1 MIKKTNTYVLNG
13 KELSKDDLKK
23 YLVFEPSMIEENIKK
38 VLKYDKIEKAL
49 ENECFY
55 DLGGAIMVNTKD
67 GYCLYDLN
75 GKKSSDYYN
84 IPSSIKSTFIPYISM
99 LMNVNGMSLF
109 EDENELIT
117 TDSNYE
123 KVKKNNKV
131 GFSKKNKKVISPLYD
146 DGQFI
151 NGTFVMKSGF
161 DIYMF
166 DEDGKNLIL
175 DNKISEIC
183 SNISKYFNLNL
194 KDNDLETLYKL
205 LSMKIISKKEF
216 LYDLEND
223 KIVNVDKV
231 IRKYKLSTEKR
242 EIIIDRTNK
251 KVKTRKK

>member
-55 DLGGAIMVNTKD
+55 DLGNEIIVNTKD

-75 GKKSSDYYN
+75 GKKLSDYYN
-84 IPSSIKSTFIPYISM
+84 IPSVIRDAFMPHM
-99 LMNVNGMSLF
+99 LGLIAIGMNLF

-117 TDSNYE
+117 TDSTYE

-131 GFSKKNKKVISPLYD
+131 GFSKNNNKIISPLYD
-146 DGQFI
+146 DGYFI
-151 NGTFVMKSGF
+151 NGAFVMKNGL

-183 SNISKYFNLNL
+183 FNISKYFDLDLN
-194 KDNDLETLYKL
+194 DNDMETLYKL
-205 LSMKIISKKEF
+205 LSMKIISKKGF
-216 LYDLEND
+216 LYDLENN
-223 KIVNVDKV
+223 KIVIADRV
-231 IRKYKLSTEKR
+231 IKKYKLSTDKR

-251 KVKTRKK
+251 KIKTRKK

>member
-1 MIKKTNTYVLNG
+1 MITKTNTYVLNG
-13 KELSKDDLKK
+13 KELSKKDLEN
-23 YLVFEPSMIEENIKK
+23 YLVFEPNMIEENIKK

-55 DLGGAIMVNTKD
+55 DLDNAIIVNTKD

-84 IPSSIKSTFIPYISM
+84 IPSVIRNAFMPHM
-99 LMNVNGMSLF
+99 LGLIANGMSLF
-109 EDENELIT
+109 EGEKELIT

-123 KVKKNNKV
+123 KVRKNNKI
-131 GFSKKNKKVISPLYD
+131 GFSKNNKKIISPLYD

-151 NGTFVMKSGF
+151 NGTFVMKNGL

-166 DEDGKNLIL
+166 DETGKNLIL
-175 DNKISEIC
+175 ESKISEIC
-183 SNISKYFNLNL
+183 SNISKYFNLDL
-194 KDNDLETLYKL
+194 KGNDLETLYKL

-216 LYDLEND
+216 LYDLENN
-223 KIVNVDKV
+223 KIVNADKV
-231 IRKYKLSTEKR
+231 IKKYRLSTEKK

-251 KVKTRKK
+251 KIKTRKK

>member
-1 MIKKTNTYVLNG
+1 MIKKVNTYVLNG
-13 KELSKDDLKK
+13 KELSKEDLKK

-55 DLGGAIMVNTKD
+55 DLGNEIIVNTKD

-75 GKKSSDYYN
+75 GKKLSDYYN
-84 IPSSIKSTFIPYISM
+84 IPSVIRDAFMPHM
-99 LMNVNGMSLF
+99 LGLIAIGMNLF

-117 TDSNYE
+117 TDSTYE

-131 GFSKKNKKVISPLYD
+131 GFSKNNKKVISTLYD

-175 DNKISEIC
+175 DNRISEIC
-183 SNISKYFNLNL
+183 SNISKYFDLDL
-194 KDNDLETLYKL
+194 KGNDMETLYKL
-205 LSMKIISKKEF
+205 LSIKIISKKGF

-223 KIVNVDKV
+223 KIVSADRV
-231 IRKYKLSTEKR
+231 IKKYKLSTEKR

-251 KVKTRKK
+251 KVKTIKK

>member
-1 MIKKTNTYVLNG
+1 MIKKVNTYVLNG

-23 YLVFEPSMIEENIKK
+23 YLVFEPNMIEENIKK

-55 DLGGAIMVNTKD
+55 DLGNEIIVNTKD

-75 GKKSSDYYN
+75 GKKLSNYYN
-84 IPSSIKSTFIPYISM
+84 IPSVIRDAFMPHM
-99 LMNVNGMSLF
+99 LGLIAIGMNLF

-117 TDSNYE
+117 TDSTYE

-131 GFSKKNKKVISPLYD
+131 GFSKNNNKIISPLYD

-166 DEDGKNLIL
+166 DEDGRNLIL

-183 SNISKYFNLNL
+183 SNISKYFDLDL
-194 KDNDLETLYKL
+194 KGNDMETLYKL
-205 LSMKIISKKEF
+205 LSIKIISKKGF

-223 KIVNVDKV
+223 KIVIADKV
-231 IRKYKLSTEKR
+231 IKKYKLSTLKN

-251 KVKTRKK
+251 KIKTRKK

>member
-1 MIKKTNTYVLNG
+1 MIIKTNTYVLNG
-13 KELSKDDLKK
+13 KELSKKDLEN
-23 YLVFEPSMIEENIKK
+23 YLVFEPNMIEENIKK

-55 DLGGAIMVNTKD
+55 DLDNAIIVNTKD

-84 IPSSIKSTFIPYISM
+84 IPSVIRNAFMPHM
-99 LMNVNGMSLF
+99 LGLIANGMSLF
-109 EDENELIT
+109 EGEKELIT

-123 KVKKNNKV
+123 KVRKNNKI
-131 GFSKKNKKVISPLYD
+131 GFSKNNKKIISPLYD

-151 NGTFVMKSGF
+151 NGTFVMKNGL

-166 DEDGKNLIL
+166 DETGKNLIL
-175 DNKISEIC
+175 ESKISEIC
-183 SNISKYFNLNL
+183 SNISKYFNLDL
-194 KDNDLETLYKL
+194 KGNDLETLYKL

-216 LYDLEND
+216 LYDLENN
-223 KIVNVDKV
+223 KIVNADKV
-231 IRKYKLSTEKR
+231 IKKYRLSTEKK

-251 KVKTRKK
+251 KIKTRKK

>member
-13 KELSKDDLKK
+13 KELSKKDLKN
-23 YLVFEPSMIEENIKK
+23 YLVFEPNMIEENIKK

-55 DLGGAIMVNTKD
+55 DLGNAIIVNTKD

-84 IPSSIKSTFIPYISM
+84 IPSVIRNAFMPHM
-99 LMNVNGMSLF
+99 LGLIANGMSLF

-131 GFSKKNKKVISPLYD
+131 GFFKNNKKVISPLYD
-146 DGQFI
+146 DGHFI
-151 NGTFVMKSGF
+151 NGTFVMKNGL

-183 SNISKYFNLNL
+183 SNISKYFNLDL
-194 KDNDLETLYKL
+194 KGNDLETLYKL

-216 LYDLEND
+216 LYDLENN
-223 KIVNVDKV
+223 KIVIADKV
-231 IRKYKLSTEKR
+231 IKKYKLSTDKR